1 MKQLKAALE
10 LMIYVSIRTGIT
22 DFRTNPYHWG
32 NIFLHRS
39 KFCFLSKFGSGSG
52 VQYFLYQNCHHE
64 ILYPPPYKRKEFIFG
79 LTGRSIHG
87 DEITCFASNFYL
99 RVIKF
104 WQESLKVF
112 EVHAILLYLM
122 DGHSSLSLNRE
133 TDFGII
139 RKVGK
144 IEIGLW

>member
-1 MKQLKAALE
+1 
-10 LMIYVSIRTGIT
+10 MIYVSIRTGIT
-22 DFRTNPYHWG
+22 DFRTNPYRWG

-112 EVHAILLYLM
+112 EVHAILFVF
-122 DGHSSLSLNRE
+122 DGWSFLTKFKQGDWFWNHQKGWKNWDRSLINIQHQISR
-133 TDFGII
+133 
-139 RKVGK
+139 
-144 IEIGLW
+144 

>member
-22 DFRTNPYHWG
+22 DFRTNPYRWG

-144 IEIGLW
+144 IEIGL